1 MKAKNWIVIIEHTCD
16 VSSLKHILV
25 WNYDMGNYIEV
36 ICHYISYKNADK
48 RGIGQWNVKLK
59 N

>member
-1 MKAKNWIVIIEHTCD
+1 MENNLEEKYVKYRKAKGYGGY
-16 VSSLKHILV
+16 S
-25 WNYDMGNYIEV
+25 G
-36 ICHYISYKNADK
+36 YKNADK